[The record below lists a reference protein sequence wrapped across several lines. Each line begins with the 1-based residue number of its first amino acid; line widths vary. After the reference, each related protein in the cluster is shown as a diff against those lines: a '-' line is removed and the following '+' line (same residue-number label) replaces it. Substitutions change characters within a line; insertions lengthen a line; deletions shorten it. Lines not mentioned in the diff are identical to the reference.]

1 MSQKTGIFHYQGFD
15 VNSKESALH
24 FGSEKLLWFLG
35 ENLDL
40 DLSEIQE
47 SMTDTQEFIL
57 DKFFS

>member
-1 MSQKTGIFHYQGFD
+1 M
-15 VNSKESALH
+15 NSEESALH

>member
-1 MSQKTGIFHYQGFD
+1 M
-15 VNSKESALH
+15 NSKESALN